1 MLSVSYIPANTAV
14 ARSRNARKSDAYQ
27 GEFVIFPSVMAM
39 FMAEISDR
47 SGNGYG
53 NAICHIPDSLYK
65 EHSKPAINIALALA
79 EEKMIA
85 LGYYVEEVDGVYT
98 FTWLSEGEE

>member
-1 MLSVSYIPANTAV
+1 MLSVSYLSANTAV
-14 ARSRNARKSDAYQ
+14 ARTRNARKSDGYQ
-27 GEFVIFPSVMAM
+27 GEFIIFPSIMAM
-39 FMAEISDR
+39 FMGEISNR
-47 SGNGYG
+47 SINGYG

-65 EHSKPAINIALALA
+65 EHSKSAINIALALA

-85 LGYYVEEVDGVYT
+85 LGYYVEEVDGIYT